1 MDGAGLSGDF
11 EIARSQTNGIRV
23 LRLAGEFDLSGV
35 AAFERELAR
44 DPSEREDTLVLDLRG
59 LTFIDSSGL
68 RAVVMADHRARA
80 KGKRCLLVRG
90 PQRISRVFDLTGVS
104 DRLELVDEP
113 PDAAPR
119 PNGS

>member
-11 EIARSQTNGIRV
+11 EIARSQTNGILV
-23 LRLAGEFDLSGV
+23 LRLVGEFDLAGV

-44 DPSEREDTLVLDLRG
+44 DQSEREDTLVLDLRG

-68 RAVVMADHRARA
+68 RAVVMADDRARA
-80 KGKRCLLVRG
+80 EGKRCLLVRG
-90 PQRISRVFDLTGVS
+90 SQRISRVFDLTGVS
-104 DRLELVDEP
+104 DRLELVDEL
-113 PDAAPR
+113 PDAGPR